1 MITKKITIIFIT
13 FLVVTSV
20 QAAITTGNLLTNPG
34 ANEGDITGWTTT
46 GNVEAV
52 KSIYETTGLVREL
65 SGDYFFTMGLGRKL
79 GPSSMSQR
87 IDLSAFNAGTLVS
100 FEAGGY
106 VQTELW
112 PPMATAFDK
121 GKLIVEL
128 FDSGDN
134 SLGRFT
140 LDPVGHPVRGSYE
153 GSRDY
158 GKFSLSE
165 KIPVNTSYAVFTL
178 EGHVVQGVLINVF
191 YDDLYFT
198 VNLEASVEKK
208 VSVDGVEPMDEI

>member
-1 MITKKITIIFIT
+1 MKKITIIFVMLLI
-13 FLVVTSV
+13 VTSV
-20 QAAITTGNLLTNPG
+20 QAATTDNLLTNPG
-34 ANEGDITGWTTT
+34 AEEGDITGWTTA

-52 KSIYETTGLVREL
+52 KSIYETTGLVQEL
-65 SGDYFFTMGLGRKL
+65 SGEYFFTMGLGRRL

-87 IDLSAFNAGTLVS
+87 IDLSAFNTGTLVS

-121 GKLIVEL
+121 GRLIVEF

-134 SLGRFT
+134 SLGQLT
-140 LDPVGHPVRGSYE
+140 LDPVGYPVRGSYE

-165 KIPVNTSYAVFTL
+165 KIPAGTSYAGSSYQRL
-178 EGHVVQGVLINVF
+178 L
-191 YDDLYFT
+191 
-198 VNLEASVEKK
+198 
-208 VSVDGVEPMDEI
+208 